1 MDIILLIWNIKN
13 CNSNLA
19 AHLHCKPPFCSQNPF
34 MRPWWEHAVCSVWH
48 QWGTASHNRIGLFSW
63 AILWTNKTSTDNL

>member
-34 MRPWWEHAVCSVWH
+34 IEALMGTCSLQCMAPMRDCKS
-48 QWGTASHNRIGLFSW
+48 
-63 AILWTNKTSTDNL
+63 